1 MATSPTHSRRSAPS
15 RTCTAI
21 SAVVVA
27 VGLCVAVAA
36 AADQHE
42 AQAQQPGH
50 TGSATQAQTPAQP
63 QRGPSGLGRPPTQ
76 AELRTWDLSIS
87 PDGTELP
94 PGSGNATTGALVFT
108 QRGCAACHGPT
119 GKEGPGPVLVGGEAT
134 LSTNYFPIRYWPYA
148 PPIWDFI
155 NRAMP
160 YDKPGVLT
168 PDEVYALMAYLLY
181 KNDIIKESDVMD
193 ARSLAKVQMPH
204 RAAYKGPS
212 PATWTPSTPRG
223 FKILP

>member
-1 MATSPTHSRRSAPS
+1 MAMLRTHSRRSAS
-15 RTCTAI
+15 SLTYTGI
-21 SAVVVA
+21 SAGAVALAFSVA
-27 VGLCVAVAA
+27 VIAA
-36 AADQHE
+36 AGQE
-42 AQAQQPGH
+42 G
-50 TGSATQAQTPAQP
+50 GQAQTQKPAQP
-63 QRGPSGLGRPPTQ
+63 ARGPSALGRPPTQ
-76 AELRTWDLSIS
+76 AELRAWDLSIS

-108 QRGCAACHGPT
+108 QRGCAGCHGPT
-119 GKEGPGPVLVGGEAT
+119 GKEGPAPVLVGGEAT

-168 PDEVYALMAYLLY
+168 ADEVYSLLAYLLY
-181 KNDIIKESDVMD
+181 KNDIIKEGDVMD
-193 ARSLAKVQMPH
+193 ATTVARVQMPH
-204 RAAYKGPS
+204 RADYKGPS

-223 FKILP
+223 FKIVP

>member
-1 MATSPTHSRRSAPS
+1 MATSPTHSRRSPPFLM
-15 RTCTAI
+15 CTAI
-21 SAVVVA
+21 SA
-27 VGLCVAVAA
+27 GILAVALSFAVVA
-36 AADQHE
+36 AADQ
-42 AQAQQPGH
+42 QDGQQQQGH
-50 TGSATQAQTPAQP
+50 TQKPAQP

-119 GKEGPGPVLVGGEAT
+119 GREGPGPVLVGGEAT
-134 LSTNYFPIRYWPYA
+134 LSINYFPIRYWPYA
-148 PPIWDFI
+148 PSIWDFI

-168 PDEVYALMAYLLY
+168 ADEVYSLLAYLLF
-181 KNDIIKESDVMD
+181 KNDIIKEGDVMD
-193 ARSLAKVQMPH
+193 ARTVAKVQMPH
-204 RAAYKGPS
+204 RADYKGPS